1 MHGNSRV
8 WGENRKS
15 NARNVPVLISLF
27 RSDECEI
34 SMQESAVGVP
44 TICLSSVLYL
54 LPVLLSLD
62 DYRTCVAELNMK
74 HRMSQHLPE
83 CEMIT
88 DEVDML
94 VGLGVR

>member
-1 MHGNSRV
+1 
-8 WGENRKS
+8 
-15 NARNVPVLISLF
+15 
-27 RSDECEI
+27 
-34 SMQESAVGVP
+34 MQESAVGVP
-44 TICLSSVLYL
+44 TICLSSVLYM

-83 CEMIT
+83 CQMIT